1 VIGGEIWVSRPSAGG
16 APSAARLP
24 RKGPGTVRLAGVVG
38 EERWSQQWESDIRKD
53 RGHDDQMAA
62 TA

>member
-1 VIGGEIWVSRPSAGG
+1 VIGGEIWVSRPSDGG
-16 APSAARLP
+16 APFAARLP

-38 EERWSQQWESDIRKD
+38 DERWNQQWESDICKD
-53 RGHDDQMAA
+53 HGHDDQQDF